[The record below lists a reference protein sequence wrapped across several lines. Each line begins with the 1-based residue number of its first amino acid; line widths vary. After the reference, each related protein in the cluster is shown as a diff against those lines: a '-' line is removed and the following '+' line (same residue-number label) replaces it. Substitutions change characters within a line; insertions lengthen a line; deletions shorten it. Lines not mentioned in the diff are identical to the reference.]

1 MDNPLILHIETA
13 TPICSVSI
21 AQGRI
26 LIASKEA
33 ETVNSHARML
43 APMIQQLLAENNFSI
58 ADLNA
63 IAVSEGPGSYTGLR
77 IGLSTAKGIC
87 YAAKLPLILINT
99 LQAMAAGM
107 QATGNAKED
116 VLFVPV
122 LDARRND
129 VYWNVFD
136 GSLNPLN
143 KTDCNNIDE
152 IVQQIAEKQLNVVVA
167 GTGAFKFEAFQSQ
180 LQIMHQ
186 NVIGSKH
193 LLHLALAKFQAKEFA
208 DLAYSE
214 PVYRT

>member
-21 AQGRI
+21 AHGNI

-58 ADLNA
+58 SHLNA

-87 YAAKLPLILINT
+87 YAANLPLILINT

-107 QATGNAKED
+107 QVIVKDERI
-116 VLFVPV
+116 LFVPV

-136 GSLNPLN
+136 SSLSELN
-143 KTDCNNIDE
+143 KTQCNSVDE
-152 IVQQIAEKQLNVVVA
+152 IMQHLTENKLNVVVA

-180 LQIMHQ
+180 LQILDE

-193 LLHLALAKFQAKEFA
+193 LIHLALIKFQTKQFA

>member
-13 TPICSVSI
+13 TPVCSVSI
-21 AQGRI
+21 ASGGN

-33 ETVNSHARML
+33 ETANSHARML

-58 ADLNA
+58 KDLNA
-63 IAVSEGPGSYTGLR
+63 VAVSEGPGSYTGLR

-87 YAAKLPLILINT
+87 YVANLPLILVNT

-107 QATGNAKED
+107 QAIVKDENIF
-116 VLFVPV
+116 FVPV

-129 VYWNVFD
+129 VYWNIFD
-136 GSLNPLN
+136 SSLNELN
-143 KTDCNNIDE
+143 KTNCNSIDE
-152 IVQQIAEKQLNVVVA
+152 ITQHLSEKKLNAIVA
-167 GTGAFKFEAFQSQ
+167 GTGAFKFEAYKSQ
-180 LQIMHQ
+180 LQILHE

-193 LLHLALAKFQAKEFA
+193 LMQLALTKFHTKDFA

>member
-1 MDNPLILHIETA
+1 MNNPLILHIETA

-21 AQGRI
+21 ALGSN
-26 LIASKEA
+26 LIVSKEA

-58 ADLNA
+58 ADLKA

-87 YAAKLPLILINT
+87 YAAQLPLILINT

-107 QATGNAKED
+107 QVIAKDENK
-116 VLFVPV
+116 LFVPV

-136 GSLNPLN
+136 GSLNALN

-186 NVIGSKH
+186 NVIGSRH
-193 LLHLALAKFQAKEFA
+193 LLPLALAKFQAKEFA